1 LLGLPDVDLGDGR
14 AVAAHGVPAPQ
25 AESGEEG
32 DQHHQA
38 EADAGD
44 ETGAC
49 PQPDEDG
56 ARATT
61 ELTHRYPPWKI
72 RSSPS
77 WSGRRGG
84 ETRRRSYTVPRAGVS
99 PGGRARSAAS
109 FGRGEE
115 PAERVVDRGIAG
127 EHAAGLGQQVVP
139 AVQGGHDAAGL
150 PHNESAGR
158 DVPGVE

>member
-1 LLGLPDVDLGDGR
+1 ERLRHVRWQDGDGDGRAPLLEQLRDEPAVVAEDARGLLGLPDVDLGDGR

-32 DQHHQA
+32 EQHHQA

-49 PQPDEDG
+49 PQPVEDG

-84 ETRRRSYTVPRAGVS
+84 ETRRRSYTVPRAGV
-99 PGGRARSAAS
+99 
-109 FGRGEE
+109 
-115 PAERVVDRGIAG
+115 
-127 EHAAGLGQQVVP
+127 
-139 AVQGGHDAAGL
+139 
-150 PHNESAGR
+150 
-158 DVPGVE
+158 